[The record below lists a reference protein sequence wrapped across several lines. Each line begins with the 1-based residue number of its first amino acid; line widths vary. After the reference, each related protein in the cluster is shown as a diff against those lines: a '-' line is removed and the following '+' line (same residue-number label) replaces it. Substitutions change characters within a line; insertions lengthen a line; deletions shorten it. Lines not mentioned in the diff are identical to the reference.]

1 MRGDERADDSVRAS
15 IERAGVYRAVRCSC
29 RAVAEAVSWSKSK
42 RRGFLFPHPISR
54 PPSRLRCMAGNYAQ
68 TFKFTPLNATL
79 ETVSAHLYAD
89 ERIVLS
95 QDGLGLYDG

>member
-1 MRGDERADDSVRAS
+1 
-15 IERAGVYRAVRCSC
+15 
-29 RAVAEAVSWSKSK
+29 
-42 RRGFLFPHPISR
+42 
-54 PPSRLRCMAGNYAQ
+54 MAGNYAP